1 MSKLDDAY
9 LEASVKLAL
18 AAGSVANYCDSVE
31 HNEPADTAWVTE
43 AGATLRSVAT
53 ELAAAIDEEL
63 VALYAARLESIEQRG
78 VAASLPGAFSGSA
91 AAREARTWFDL
102 QLVQVQHDRHFHP
115 DVAGLSKYDQLRHYA
130 FHLAK
135 LAAAATGGLEDEQL
149 RADVVERR
157 LADTLLFGLTLA
169 TVMGQRLEQVPLPNA
184 ASEDMGQ
191 CGPAARL

>member
-9 LEASVKLAL
+9 LEAGVKLAR
-18 AAGSVANYCDSVE
+18 AAGAVANYCDSVE
-31 HNEPADTAWVTE
+31 HNEPTDTAWVKE

-53 ELAAAIDEEL
+53 KLADAIDEDL
-63 VALYAARLESIEQRG
+63 VNLYAVRLTRIEQRG
-78 VAASLPGAFSGSA
+78 VAASLPGAFDGSA
-91 AAREARTWFDL
+91 AARQANTWLDL

-135 LAAAATGGLEDEQL
+135 LAAAVTGGLDDEQL
-149 RADVVERR
+149 RAEVAERR

-169 TVMGQRLEQVPLPNA
+169 TVMGQKLEPAPLPNR
-184 ASEDMGQ
+184 GK
-191 CGPAARL
+191 